1 MISDTASSAVTVR
14 PARRLQAEAP
24 PIPGDKSISHRA
36 VLFGALADGE
46 TTVTNCA
53 PGKDVASTAAC
64 VAALGATVVRAG
76 AGTLRIRGG
85 DWRTPAGVLDCG
97 NSGTSM
103 RLLMGALAMRCIDAT
118 LDGDASLRRRPMRR
132 IAEPLHELGAH
143 IETTDGHA
151 PVRVFGGHPLRGRP
165 LRLAI
170 ASAQLATSLTIA
182 ATGAVGRS
190 ELDGAVGAR
199 DHTERMLPHFGVHVE
214 RNGSV
219 LIVDGPQ
226 RFHGCALRVPGDPS
240 AAAFWL
246 AAAAIVPNAQIA
258 VRGVCLNP
266 TRIGFVRALERMG
279 ADVRIAVETEIP
291 EPSGTIALRAAPLR
305 GIVLGGE
312 EVPGIIDELPL
323 LGVVAAYARGTTV
336 VRGAAELRVKE
347 SDRIE
352 VLAAGLR
359 ALGASVQTV
368 EDGFDITG
376 GPLAGGRVDSG
387 GDHRLAM
394 AFAIA
399 ALGAR
404 DAVTIDGAESVA
416 ISHPTFFAELE
427 RLCGEVRAG

>member
-1 MISDTASSAVTVR
+1 MLSEVAGSVTVT
-14 PARRLQAEAP
+14 PARRLGTEAP

-46 TTVTNCA
+46 TTVTNLA
-53 PGKDVASTAAC
+53 PGKDVASSAAC
-64 VAALGATVVRAG
+64 VAALGASVERRDSG
-76 AGTLRIRGG
+76 ALRITGG
-85 DWRTPAGVLDCG
+85 AWRPPEAVLDCG
-97 NSGTSM
+97 NSGTTM
-103 RLLMGALAMRCIDAT
+103 RLLMGALAMREVAAT

-132 IAEPLHELGAH
+132 IAEPLGALGAS

-151 PVRVFGGHPLRGRP
+151 PVQVRGSAPLVGRP
-165 LRLAI
+165 LKLAI

-182 ATGAVGRS
+182 ATGARGRS

-214 RNGSV
+214 RRGSV
-219 LIVDGPQ
+219 LVVDGPQ
-226 RFHGCALRVPGDPS
+226 RFHGCDLRVPGDPS

-246 AAAAIVPNAQIA
+246 AAAAIVPGARIA

-279 ADVRIAVETEIP
+279 AGVRIAVEHEVP
-291 EPSGTIALRAAPLR
+291 EPAGTIEVVQAPLR
-305 GIVLGGE
+305 AIALAE
-312 EVPGIIDELPL
+312 DEVPAIIDELPL
-323 LGVVAAYARGTTV
+323 LGVVAAYARGTTT

-359 ALGASVQTV
+359 ALGIEVATLP
-368 EDGFDITG
+368 DGFDVSG
-376 GPLAGGRVDSG
+376 GTLAGGRVDSG

-394 AFAIA
+394 AFAIG
-399 ALGAR
+399 ALGAA
-404 DAVTIDGAESVA
+404 DPVTIDDAACVA
-416 ISHPTFFAELE
+416 ISHPSFFAELE
-427 RLCGEVRAG
+427 RLCA